1 MFVSTLDARSPESI
15 RMPGDRSP
23 ESSDSSPI
31 GRPNG
36 ATFASPPPNR
46 KEAFIGVQDQV
57 AYEFALRDAAAR
69 FEETRRLAAELSG
82 LQQTLAHTR
91 AAYEGERAQ
100 AAKREAALASQL
112 AEAQR
117 DARDGN
123 SREAVELGARAQVAD
138 WRAGQAHRMAEGAQA
153 EQRRASDALHVMEAE
168 VAMLRSEL
176 AQANK
181 ARDDAEAYAGVFK
194 TRESDLLQEIED
206 EREKQVSEGKRVS
219 GAASQAIG
227 EATSEAANARR
238 EHTAMRSQLERAKEA
253 RVSAETTAQT
263 LKEELAAAEQRASQA
278 ESMLAEEREKLSSD
292 GQEMS
297 KQMKLA
303 MEQATTREGAAG
315 AALAQQTASAARQL
329 KAIRAE
335 LDAERESHG
344 SSMANAVAEARSSAI
359 EQLTD
364 AIALRVMSSLMRRAV
379 RAALAKWAKR
389 IKARRAAGLMDVRRR
404 RLAVVAVT
412 SRGTRRSFRIWHVVA
427 TAHRLARK
435 ASKRFW
441 AREKRRGFDMWA
453 GLWTACMHLM
463 YGSLCSHRR
472 QQQRALYLLL
482 RQARDRR
489 RTARASV
496 RARGSQTPT
505 PPLPPHLLPKAHP
518 RVIRFDSHRMWFTR
532 ASCAAP

>member
-1 MFVSTLDARSPESI
+1 
-15 RMPGDRSP
+15 
-23 ESSDSSPI
+23 
-31 GRPNG
+31 
-36 ATFASPPPNR
+36 
-46 KEAFIGVQDQV
+46 
-57 AYEFALRDAAAR
+57 
-69 FEETRRLAAELSG
+69 
-82 LQQTLAHTR
+82 
-91 AAYEGERAQ
+91 
-100 AAKREAALASQL
+100 
-112 AEAQR
+112 
-117 DARDGN
+117 
-123 SREAVELGARAQVAD
+123 
-138 WRAGQAHRMAEGAQA
+138 
-153 EQRRASDALHVMEAE
+153 MEAE

-364 AIALRVMSSLMRRAV
+364 ALALRVMSSLMRRAV

-472 QQQRALYLLL
+472 QQQRALHLLL

-496 RARGSQTPT
+496 RARGSETLT
-505 PPLPPHLLPKAHP
+505 PPLPTTSSQKL
-518 RVIRFDSHRMWFTR
+518 TR
-532 ASCAAP
+532 A